1 MLMTLLQCI
10 GGITRLPNTKTR
22 SLSERFVTG
31 RNLEVYGD
39 DICAICC
46 SSAIFNSSGSCLP
59 RRDARRK
66 MPSQAFRL
74 K

>member
-10 GGITRLPNTKTR
+10 GSITRPPDTEAR
-22 SLSERFVTG
+22 SLSEGFVTG

-39 DICAICC
+39 GICAICC
-46 SSAIFNSSGSCLP
+46 SSAIFNSSGSSLP

>member
-1 MLMTLLQCI
+1 MLVTFLQSI
-10 GGITRLPNTKTR
+10 GGITRLPDTEAR
-22 SLSERFVTG
+22 SFTERFMTG

-39 DICAICC
+39 GICAICC
-46 SSAIFNSSGSCLP
+46 SSAIFSSSGSCLP